1 MNINEF
7 VKNLKEI
14 NIDIND
20 EQLKQLELYYELLIE
35 WNEKINLTRITEKE
49 DVYLKHFFDSAT
61 INKIINLNDIET
73 FCDLGTGAGFPG
85 IVIKILFPNINI
97 TLVDSLNK
105 RIIFLNEVIKQLG
118 LKKIN
123 TIHSRIEDFARENRN
138 KYDLVTARAVA
149 PLNILLEYA
158 LPIVKKDKYFLAM
171 KANAEEELKNANN
184 AIKIMNAKLLKKEIF
199 FLPFEES
206 NRTLLLFQKIGI
218 INNKYPR
225 NNNEIK
231 KRPL

>member
-105 RIIFLNEVIKQLG
+105 RIVFLNEVIKQLG

-123 TIHSRIEDFARENRN
+123 TIHSRIEDFARENRD

-171 KANAEEELKNANN
+171 KANAEEELKSANN
-184 AIKIMNAKLLKKEIF
+184 AMKVMNAKLLKKEIF
-199 FLPFEES
+199 LLPFEKS

>member
-20 EQLKQLELYYELLIE
+20 EQLKQLELYYESLIE

-105 RIIFLNEVIKQLG
+105 RIVFLNEVIKQLG

-184 AIKIMNAKLLKKEIF
+184 AMKVMSAKLLKKEIF
-199 FLPFEES
+199 LLPFEES
-206 NRTLLLFQKIGI
+206 NRTLLLFQKMNITS
-218 INNKYPR
+218 NKYPR

>member
-105 RIIFLNEVIKQLG
+105 RIVFLNEVIKQLG
-118 LKKIN
+118 LKKID
-123 TIHSRIEDFARENRN
+123 TIHSRIEDFARENRD

-171 KANAEEELKNANN
+171 KANADEELKSSDRTM
-184 AIKIMNAKLLKKEIF
+184 KVMNAKLLKKETF

>member
-7 VKNLKEI
+7 TEKLKEI
-14 NIDIND
+14 NIDISD
-20 EQLKQLELYYELLIE
+20 EQLKQLEIYYQLLIE

-61 INKIINLNDIET
+61 INKIINLSGIDS

-105 RIIFLNEVIKQLG
+105 RIIFLNEVIKQLD

-123 TIHSRIEDFARENRN
+123 TVHSRIEDFARENRE

-149 PLNILLEYA
+149 TLNILLEYA
-158 LPIVKKDKYFLAM
+158 LPLVKKDKYFLAM
-171 KANAEEELKNANN
+171 KANAEDELKNASN
-184 AIKIMNAKLLKKEIF
+184 AMKIMSAKLLKKEIF
-199 FLPFEES
+199 LLPFEES
-206 NRTLLLFQKIGI
+206 NRTLLLFQKIDVT
-218 INNKYPR
+218 NNKYPR

-231 KRPL
+231 RRPL

>member
-7 VKNLKEI
+7 VKNLKET

-20 EQLKQLELYYELLIE
+20 EQLKQLELYYESLIE

-105 RIIFLNEVIKQLG
+105 RIVFLNEVIKQLG

-184 AIKIMNAKLLKKEIF
+184 AMKVMSAKLLKKEIF
-199 FLPFEES
+199 LLPFEES
-206 NRTLLLFQKIGI
+206 NRTLLLFQKMNITS
-218 INNKYPR
+218 NKYPR

>member
-7 VKNLKEI
+7 TEKLREIKI
-14 NIDIND
+14 NISD
-20 EQLKQLELYYELLIE
+20 EQLKQLELYYQLLIE

-61 INKIINLNDIET
+61 INKVINLSDIDS

-105 RIIFLNEVIKQLG
+105 RIIFLNEVIKQLD

-123 TIHSRIEDFARENRN
+123 AIHSRIEDFARENRE

-158 LPIVKKDKYFLAM
+158 LPLVKKDKYFLAM
-171 KANAEEELKNANN
+171 KANAEDELKNASN
-184 AIKIMNAKLLKKEIF
+184 AMKIMNAKLLKEEIF
-199 FLPFEES
+199 LLPFEES
-206 NRTLLLFQKIGI
+206 NRTLLLFQKINVT
-218 INNKYPR
+218 NNKYPR